1 MVSGLARSR
10 LFSMPESGACSFTFG
25 FGTPPDG
32 FNLGTR
38 DLNATRPGEPAPS
51 IDELA
56 DLSISRGLSAPQ
68 AVRQDFSLRKRPYSL
83 AC

>member
-56 DLSISRGLSAPQ
+56 DLSISRGLRRHRRFARTFHCASA
-68 AVRQDFSLRKRPYSL
+68 RTH
-83 AC
+83 